1 MILKSRGVIPFQRA
15 RMPSSRAITVHACTM
30 LVYFGSLPGKT
41 TCFWRRVFTTSNFVE
56 RMEKTLW
63 ELEYTKE
70 KPQETR
76 GTHWIVD
83 YRPDTQ
89 CKRQA
94 REKLMSATESRH
106 AAYKNAIKVVPN
118 GPTPPER
125 PPRTNDCQW
134 CKFSVFCQSVT
145 AFFAAL
151 YLWKDE

>member
-15 RMPSSRAITVHACTM
+15 RMPSSRAITVHACTR
-30 LVYFGSLPGKT
+30 LVYFGSLPGTT

-83 YRPDTQ
+83 YTIDRTHNAKDKQ
-89 CKRQA
+89 
-94 REKLMSATESRH
+94 EKNWWEQQNHVMLF
-106 AAYKNAIKVVPN
+106 YAIIVVPN